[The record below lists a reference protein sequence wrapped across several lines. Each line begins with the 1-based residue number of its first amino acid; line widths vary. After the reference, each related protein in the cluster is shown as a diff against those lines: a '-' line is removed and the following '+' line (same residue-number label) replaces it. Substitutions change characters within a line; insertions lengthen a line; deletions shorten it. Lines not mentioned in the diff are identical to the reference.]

1 MSDAYETLAPAR
13 IGAHEAARKPRLKD
27 GMAFIAAIEAK
38 DSMSAQLAAAR
49 DLLIGM
55 GFAADVV
62 DDLDVDAVVEYATR
76 FFTAAF
82 QRPNATNGS
91 TP

>member
-1 MSDAYETLAPAR
+1 MT
-13 IGAHEAARKPRLKD
+13 
-27 GMAFIAAIEAK
+27 
-38 DSMSAQLAAAR
+38 AQLAAAR

-55 GFAADVV
+55 GFPADVV
-62 DDLDVDAVVEYATR
+62 DDLDVDAVVEHATR
-76 FFTAAF
+76 FFTGAF